1 MPFIMHII
9 CIKNIKIVLDNAR
22 LIHYNKRV
30 RRVSGM
36 AKPKQ
41 NTQRLVVY
49 ITPELEK
56 SLQEEA
62 EKKGTNVSNLVRM
75 ILTEREETKSQ

>member
-1 MPFIMHII
+1 
-9 CIKNIKIVLDNAR
+9 
-22 LIHYNKRV
+22 
-30 RRVSGM
+30 M

-49 ITPELEK
+49 ISPELEK
-56 SLQEEA
+56 SLQDEA

-75 ILTEREETKSQ
+75 ILTKREEKKASRLFNQKSTLQIEP

>member
-1 MPFIMHII
+1 
-9 CIKNIKIVLDNAR
+9 
-22 LIHYNKRV
+22 
-30 RRVSGM
+30 M

-49 ITPELEK
+49 ISPELEK

-62 EKKGTNVSNLVRM
+62 IKKGTNVSNLVRM
-75 ILTEREETKSQ
+75 ILTEREETKNQ

>member
-1 MPFIMHII
+1 
-9 CIKNIKIVLDNAR
+9 
-22 LIHYNKRV
+22 
-30 RRVSGM
+30 M

-49 ITPELEK
+49 ISPELEK
-56 SLQEEA
+56 SLQDEA

-75 ILTEREETKSQ
+75 ILTERELTKAN

>member
-1 MPFIMHII
+1 
-9 CIKNIKIVLDNAR
+9 
-22 LIHYNKRV
+22 
-30 RRVSGM
+30 M

-49 ITPELEK
+49 ITPELGR

-62 EKKGTNVSNLVRM
+62 IKKGTNVSNLVRM

>member
-1 MPFIMHII
+1 M
-9 CIKNIKIVLDNAR
+9 LDNAL
-22 LIHYNKRV
+22 LIHYNRKCKEGQR
-30 RRVSGM
+30 M

-49 ITPELEK
+49 ISPELEK
-56 SLQEEA
+56 SLQDEA

-75 ILTEREETKSQ
+75 ILTEREETKAN

>member
-1 MPFIMHII
+1 M
-9 CIKNIKIVLDNAR
+9 
-22 LIHYNKRV
+22 HYNKNV
-30 RRVSGM
+30 RRVKRM

-49 ITPELEK
+49 ISPELEK
-56 SLQEEA
+56 SLQDEA

-75 ILTEREETKSQ
+75 ILTEREETKAN